1 MKNNEEDLKNKFKQ
15 ALISTYKAIS
25 LDLIKSKKLNK
36 KLKENSYN
44 LDQFD
49 NYNISTDFD
58 KLRAKVD
65 SDALKKNVIVVIK
78 YLINTN
84 QKIIMRKNYMKFQKK

>member
-25 LDLIKSKKLNK
+25 LDLIKPKKLNK
-36 KLKENSYN
+36 NLKENSYN
-44 LDQFD
+44 LDKFD
-49 NYNISTDFD
+49 NYNISTDLD

-65 SDALKKNVIVVIK
+65 SDALRKRYSNFQIFNK
-78 YLINTN
+78 YKPYNNNLAATN
-84 QKIIMRKNYMKFQKK
+84 